1 MSNDSSDDG
10 EWFPVMVRKRCFEA
24 LFLKLV
30 FLDSF
35 PLCCTS
41 VRTPEGVALV
51 WCADFVRPA
60 DFADPL
66 VARGDRGDGGLLG
79 RTLTIAFLGRVGT
92 RQNKWIDR
100 RETYIFCLELDNVML
115 LKLLRRNCC
124 ICPFLGR

>member
-24 LFLKLV
+24 LFLKLA

-66 VARGDRGDGGLLG
+66 VARGNRGDGGLPG
-79 RTLTIAFLGRVGT
+79 RTLTIEFLGRVGT
-92 RQNKWIDR
+92 LQRKWIYR
-100 RETYIFCLELDNVML
+100 RETYIFCLELETTSYAQA
-115 LKLLRRNCC
+115 
-124 ICPFLGR
+124 PPP